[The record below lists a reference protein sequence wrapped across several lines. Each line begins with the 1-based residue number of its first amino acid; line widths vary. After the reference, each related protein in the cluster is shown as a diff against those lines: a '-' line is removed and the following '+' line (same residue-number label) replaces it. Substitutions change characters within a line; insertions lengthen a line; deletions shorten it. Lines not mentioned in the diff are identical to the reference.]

1 MFDHLT
7 TLARDRS
14 PARRAE
20 LLRSITDLFA
30 SAGHGVSDDV
40 NEIYSDI
47 VWHLVPG
54 ITLAERADI
63 ALRLAEMPTAPHA
76 LLLDFARDEIILA
89 DPVLRRSTVLSD
101 EDLVGLASG
110 LPRDHLIAIAGRDE
124 LSEPVSDALIAHGDA
139 TVLQAVARNPR
150 ARLSIAGLTRLVTEA
165 GSDPALRYGLAS
177 RDGSELGGMGELI
190 PFPTHAVRAG
200 VRIDADT
207 PTGEIVPWKAPVALS
222 DAACR
227 PVASV
232 ISAIASHDRML
243 EVAILLA
250 DHAGLPADLVSRMIA
265 KTDSALLA
273 ILCKAAGID
282 DETFALIADIR
293 GRRFGQ
299 QPEAVAAAIAG
310 YVALPTAEA
319 ERALR
324 FMRARHAEQMAT
336 SAAGAPVAR

>member
-7 TLARDRS
+7 TLAHDRS

-30 SAGHGVSDDV
+30 SAGHGVSDDA
-40 NEIYSDI
+40 NDIYSDI

-76 LLLDFARDEIILA
+76 LLLDLARDEIILA

-124 LSEPVSDALIAHGDA
+124 LSEPVSDALIEHGDS

-177 RDGSELGGMGELI
+177 RDGPDLGAMGELI
-190 PFPTHAVRAG
+190 PFPSHAVRSSG
-200 VRIDADT
+200 RPEPDA
-207 PTGEIVPWKAPVALS
+207 PAGEIVPWKAPVA
-222 DAACR
+222 AAPCR

-282 DETFALIADIR
+282 DATFALIADIR

-299 QPEAVAAAIAG
+299 QPEAVAAAIEG
-310 YVALPTAEA
+310 YVALPAAEA

-336 SAAGAPVAR
+336 SATGTPAR

>member
-7 TLARDRS
+7 TLAHDRS

-30 SAGHGVSDDV
+30 SAGHGVSSDV
-40 NEIYSDI
+40 SEIYSDI

-54 ITLAERADI
+54 ITMAERAEI
-63 ALRLAEMPTAPHA
+63 ALRLAELETAPHA
-76 LLLDFARDEIILA
+76 LIIALAQDEILLA
-89 DPVLRRSTVLSD
+89 DPILRHSTVLSD
-101 EDLVGLASG
+101 EDLVRLSES
-110 LPRDHLIAIAGRDE
+110 LPRDHMVAIAGRSE
-124 LSEPVSDALIAHGDA
+124 LSESVSDALIYNGDT

-150 ARLSIAGLTRLVTEA
+150 ARLSIAGLGRLVTEA
-165 GSDPALRYGLAS
+165 GSDPALRRGLAS
-177 RDGSELGGMGELI
+177 RSGEPLGAMGELV
-190 PFPTHAVRAG
+190 PFPVHAPRSPRKVDPDQA
-200 VRIDADT
+200 
-207 PTGEIVPWKAPVALS
+207 TGEVVVLKTAMADRS
-222 DAACR
+222 EAADAASR

-273 ILCKAAGID
+273 ILCKAAGIED
-282 DETFALIADIR
+282 DTFALIADIR

-299 QPEAVAAAIAG
+299 APEAVAAAIEG
-310 YVALPTAEA
+310 YVGLPFAEA

-324 FMRARHAEQMAT
+324 FMRARHAEQVAT
-336 SAAGAPVAR
+336 TSLG